1 MVPGARTLAG
11 RYRLDRCLA
20 VGGMAEVWVATD
32 VVLDRQ
38 VAVKLLKPALA
49 DNPRLVERFRREA
62 VAVARLSHPSIVS
75 VFDTVHD
82 GDIEAVVMELVPGE
96 TLRQRLDR
104 EGRLS
109 VGLTAQ
115 VGIAVADALTAA
127 HQARIVH
134 RDIKPGNVLMEPEGR
149 ILLTDFGIAKA
160 LQQTE
165 DLTNDDMLMGTAK
178 YLSPEQVL
186 GLPID
191 SRADLYSLGIVLYE
205 CLTGQAPFQAE
216 SDAATAMARLQRD
229 PVPIRRVRPGVPR
242 AIDDLVMKL
251 LARDADERPRNAAL
265 VRDALMRILESGDED
280 DSTVVVP
287 RDNTPDLGMAV
298 PNGDRPPSSDDPT
311 YPGALVGERSP
322 RHFLVS
328 IVVLCAIAAALAGL
342 GALFFSSGTGERLVN
357 SARNV
362 LGGGSSTSGST
373 TTVASTVPPATAAAV
388 IVSTGEFD
396 PPPGGD
402 GRENPSQTGNLID
415 GQESTTWSTVC
426 YSDRDMAPKP
436 GVGLVLGLS
445 ASTRGHTLVVSSP
458 TTGGWGADVYV
469 SNTTHDALADWGQPV
484 TTARDAPA
492 GLTRLD
498 LGDTDGR
505 YVLLFIRELGNSV
518 PPCVRPWQLRIAELS
533 IT

>member
-1 MVPGARTLAG
+1 VVRGARTLAG

-38 VAVKLLKPALA
+38 VAVKLLKPTLA

-62 VAVARLSHPSIVS
+62 VAVARLSHPSIVP

-104 EGRLS
+104 DGRLS
-109 VGLTAQ
+109 VGLTAH
-115 VGIAVADALTAA
+115 VGIAIADALTAA

-134 RDIKPGNVLMEPEGR
+134 RDIKPGNVLMDPEGR

-165 DLTNDDMLMGTAK
+165 DLTSDDMLMGTAK

-186 GLPID
+186 GLQVD
-191 SRADLYSLGIVLYE
+191 SRADLYSLGVVLYE
-205 CLTGQAPFQAE
+205 CLTGQAPFQADT
-216 SDAATAMARLQRD
+216 DAATAMARLQRE
-229 PVPIRRVRPGVPR
+229 PVPIRRMRPGVPR
-242 AIDDLVMKL
+242 AMDDLVMRL
-251 LARDADERPRNAAL
+251 LARDADDRPRNAAL
-265 VRDALMRILESGDED
+265 ARDALVRILESDAE
-280 DSTVVVP
+280 DSTIVVP
-287 RDNTPDLGMAV
+287 RDSTPDIGLPP
-298 PNGDRPPSSDDPT
+298 PNGRRPASSDDPT

-328 IVVLCAIAAALAGL
+328 IVVLCGIAAALAVL
-342 GALFFSSGTGERLVN
+342 GVLFFSTATGERLVN
-357 SARNV
+357 SARHA
-362 LGGGSSTSGST
+362 LGGGSTETT
-373 TTVASTVPPATAAAV
+373 TTVASTVPAPATAV
-388 IVSTGEFD
+388 VVSTGEFD

-402 GRENPSQTGNLID
+402 GKENPSETGNLVD
-415 GQESTTWSTVC
+415 KQPSTMWSTVC

-436 GVGLVLGLS
+436 GVGLVLALS
-445 ASTRGHTLVVSSP
+445 ASARGHTLVVSSP

-469 SNTTHDALADWGQPV
+469 SGATHDTLADWGRPV
-484 TTARDAPA
+484 ATVRDAAA
-492 GLTRLD
+492 GETRFA

-505 YVLLFIRELGNSV
+505 YVLLFIRQLGDSA
-518 PPCVRPWQLRIAELS
+518 PPCQRPWQLRIAELS
-533 IT
+533 VG

>member
-1 MVPGARTLAG
+1 VVPGARTLAG

-96 TLRQRLDR
+96 TLRHRLDR

-115 VGIAVADALTAA
+115 VGIALADALTAA

-165 DLTNDDMLMGTAK
+165 DLTSDDMLMGTAK

-191 SRADLYSLGIVLYE
+191 SRADLYSLGVVLYE

-251 LARDADERPRNAAL
+251 LARDADQRPRNAAL

-280 DSTVVVP
+280 DSTIVVL
-287 RDNTPDLGMAV
+287 RDSTPDLGIAV
-298 PNGDRPPSSDDPT
+298 PNVDRPPSSGDPT

-328 IVVLCAIAAALAGL
+328 IVVLCGIAAALAGL
-342 GALFFSSGTGERLVN
+342 GVLFFSTGTGERLVN

-362 LGGGSSTSGST
+362 LGGGSSSGST
-373 TTVASTVPPATAAAV
+373 TTVASTVPATAPAI

-415 GQESTTWSTVC
+415 GDNATTWSTVC

-445 ASTRGHTLVVSSP
+445 TSTRGHTLVVLSP

-469 SNTTHDALADWGQPV
+469 SNTTHDTLFDWGRPV
-484 TTARDAPA
+484 TTVRDAPA
-492 GLTRLD
+492 GPTRLD
-498 LGDTDGR
+498 LGATDGR
-505 YVLLFIRELGNSV
+505 YVLLFVRELGNST
-518 PPCVRPWQLRIAELS
+518 PPCQRPWQLRIAELS

>member
-1 MVPGARTLAG
+1 VPGARTLAG

-32 VVLDRQ
+32 VVLDRE

-62 VAVARLSHPSIVS
+62 IAVARLSHPSIVS

-82 GDIEAVVMELVPGE
+82 SDIEAVVMELVPGE
-96 TLRQRLDR
+96 TLRHRLDR

-109 VGLTAQ
+109 VALTAQ

-165 DLTNDDMLMGTAK
+165 DLTSDDVLMGTAK

-186 GLPID
+186 GLPVD
-191 SRADLYSLGIVLYE
+191 SRADLYSLGVVLYE
-205 CLTGQAPFQAE
+205 CLTGQAPFQADT
-216 SDAATAMARLQRD
+216 DAATAMARLQRE
-229 PVPIRRVRPGVPR
+229 PVPIRQIRPGVPR
-242 AIDDLVMKL
+242 AVDDLVMRL
-251 LARDADERPRNAAL
+251 LARNADDRPRNAAL
-265 VRDALMRILESGDED
+265 VRDALVRIVESGAE
-280 DSTVVVP
+280 DSTIVVP
-287 RDNTPDLGMAV
+287 RDSTPDIGIPV
-298 PNGDRPPSSDDPT
+298 PEGDRPPSGADPT

-328 IVVLCAIAAALAGL
+328 IVVLCTIAAALAGL
-342 GALFFSSGTGERLVN
+342 GALFFSTGTGARLVD
-357 SARNV
+357 SARHV
-362 LGGGSSTSGST
+362 LGGDSNAT
-373 TTVASTVPPATAAAV
+373 TTVATTVPAPAAAV

-402 GRENPSQTGNLID
+402 GRENPSQTGNLVD
-415 GQESTTWSTVC
+415 KDPTTAWSTVC

-436 GVGLVLGLS
+436 GVGLVLVLS

-469 SNTTHDALADWGQPV
+469 SDANHDTLADWGRPV
-484 TTARDAPA
+484 TTMRDAAA
-492 GLTRLD
+492 GETRFA

-505 YVLLFIRELGNSV
+505 YVLLFIRELGAST
-518 PPCVRPWQLRIAELS
+518 PPCQRPWQLRIAELS
-533 IT
+533 IA

>member
-1 MVPGARTLAG
+1 
-11 RYRLDRCLA
+11 
-20 VGGMAEVWVATD
+20 MAEVWVATD
-32 VVLDRQ
+32 VVLDRE

-96 TLRQRLDR
+96 TLRHRLDR

-165 DLTNDDMLMGTAK
+165 DLTSDDVLMGTAK

-186 GLPID
+186 GLPVD
-191 SRADLYSLGIVLYE
+191 SRADLYSLGVVLYE
-205 CLTGQAPFQAE
+205 CLTGQAPFQADT
-216 SDAATAMARLQRD
+216 DAATAMARLQREV
-229 PVPIRRVRPGVPR
+229 VPIRQIRPGVPR
-242 AIDDLVMKL
+242 SIDDLVMRL
-251 LARDADERPRNAAL
+251 LARNADDRPRNAAL
-265 VRDALMRILESGDED
+265 VRDALVRVLESGED

-287 RDNTPDLGMAV
+287 RDSTPDLGIPA
-298 PNGDRPPSSDDPT
+298 PDGSRPPSGDDPT

-328 IVVLCAIAAALAGL
+328 IVVLCAIATALAGL
-342 GALFFSSGTGERLVN
+342 GVLFFSTGTGARLVE
-357 SARNV
+357 SARDV
-362 LGGGSSTSGST
+362 LGRSAAST
-373 TTVASTVPPATAAAV
+373 TTTAPAPPPPAPAM

-415 GQESTTWSTVC
+415 KQEATAWSTVC

-436 GVGLVLGLS
+436 GVGLVLELS
-445 ASTRGHTLVVSSP
+445 ATARGHTLVVSSP

-469 SNTTHDALADWGQPV
+469 SGTTHDTLAEWGMPV
-484 TTARDAPA
+484 STVRDTPA
-492 GLTRLD
+492 GPTRFQ

-505 YVLLFIRELGNSV
+505 YVLLFIRQLGAST
-518 PPCVRPWQLRIAELS
+518 PPCQRPWQLRIAEVS

>member
-1 MVPGARTLAG
+1 
-11 RYRLDRCLA
+11 
-20 VGGMAEVWVATD
+20 MAEVWVATD

-104 EGRLS
+104 EGRVS
-109 VGLTAQ
+109 VALTAQ

-165 DLTNDDMLMGTAK
+165 DLTSDDMLMGTAK

-186 GLPID
+186 GLPVD
-191 SRADLYSLGIVLYE
+191 SRADLYSLGVVLYE

-242 AIDDLVMKL
+242 AVDDLVMRL

-265 VRDALMRILESGDED
+265 VRDALVRILESGDEA
-280 DSTVVVP
+280 DSTIVVP
-287 RDNTPDLGMAV
+287 RDSTPDFGVDAT
-298 PNGDRPPSSDDPT
+298 NGNRPPAGDDPT

-342 GALFFSSGTGERLVN
+342 GVLFFSTGTGERLVN
-357 SARNV
+357 SARKV
-362 LGGGSSTSGST
+362 LGDNSSGST
-373 TTVASTVPPATAAAV
+373 TTVATTAPPPAPAV

-396 PPPGGD
+396 PPPDGD

-415 GQESTTWSTVC
+415 GNDATTWSTVC

-458 TTGGWGADVYV
+458 TSGGWGADVYV
-469 SNTTHDALADWGQPV
+469 SDRTHDTLVDWGRPV
-484 TTARDAPA
+484 TAVRDAPA
-492 GLTRLD
+492 GVTRLD
-498 LGDTDGR
+498 LGSTDGR
-505 YVLLFIRELGNSV
+505 YVLLFIRELGTSS
-518 PPCVRPWQLRIAELS
+518 PPCQRPWQLRIAELS
-533 IT
+533 VA

>member
-49 DNPRLVERFRREA
+49 GNPRLVERFRREA

-104 EGRLS
+104 DGRLS
-109 VGLTAQ
+109 VALTAQ

-165 DLTNDDMLMGTAK
+165 DLTSDDMLMGTAK

-186 GLPID
+186 GLPVD
-191 SRADLYSLGIVLYE
+191 SRADLYSLGVVLYE

-242 AIDDLVMKL
+242 GVDDLVMRL
-251 LARDADERPRNAAL
+251 LARDADDRPRNAAL
-265 VRDALMRILESGDED
+265 VRDALLRILESGDED

-287 RDNTPDLGMAV
+287 RDTTPDLGVAA
-298 PNGDRPPSSDDPT
+298 PNGERPPSGDDPT

-328 IVVLCAIAAALAGL
+328 IVVLCGIAAALAGL
-342 GALFFSSGTGERLVN
+342 GALFFSTGTGERLVN
-357 SARNV
+357 SARKV
-362 LGGGSSTSGST
+362 LGDSSSGST
-373 TTVASTVPPATAAAV
+373 TTVATTVPPPGPAV

-396 PPPGGD
+396 PPPDGD

-415 GQESTTWSTVC
+415 GNETTTWSTVC

-469 SNTTHDALADWGQPV
+469 SDATHDSLADWGRPV
-484 TTARDAPA
+484 TTVRDAPA
-492 GLTRLD
+492 GATRLD
-498 LGDTDGR
+498 LGSTDGR
-505 YVLLFIRELGNSV
+505 YVLLFIRELGNSS
-518 PPCVRPWQLRIAELS
+518 PPCQRPWQLRIAELS
-533 IT
+533 VT